1 VLKKLENYIIPLF
14 LVAWTILNLFQAGY
28 SELLHDEAYYWMY
41 SRWLSFGYFDHP
53 PMIAVFIKLGYG
65 LFNSELG
72 VRFVTVITTSI
83 TLGIVWYLCKW
94 YFAKPWLYILICLSI
109 SFLHFLGFLA
119 IPDSPLF
126 FFTAVF
132 LVAYRSY
139 LWKTSL
145 FNTLLLAAAMAAM
158 MYSKYHGALIIIFT
172 IASNPKL
179 LTRWSF
185 WLAGVIALILFA
197 PHMIWQVEN
206 EYPSIMYH
214 LIDRSNR
221 PYSILNT
228 LSFIGGQLLIFGPIC
243 GIILMYSAIKQKTES
258 EFGRTLKFI
267 LIGTF
272 IFFFLAS
279 FKGWVEGNWTAPL
292 LIPMI
297 ILGYKSLGTNEN
309 LRKWFLRFAIPMII
323 LIIPARVYFVY
334 DFLPEKYSL
343 RTDIH
348 NWKKWSEELKKE
360 AGEHPVVLQNSY
372 QKASKYAF
380 YSGGSMV
387 HSSNNHWYRKNQFDI
402 WNFEEQFQGDSV
414 LFIANTEVGS
424 WDSLKTEMETL
435 SFLWIDNFVGFS
447 KLESK
452 IISEDISCK
461 INDTLKF
468 TLEVY
473 SPYPYEINLEEFKP
487 VCKDMQVLQV
497 WHQNGVPIYT
507 KSISPF
513 YYSIPSMSHIEIE
526 IEVTAPEVPGNYRL
540 AAPLKV
546 GHPAHGLNCNYISVT
561 VSE

>member
-1 VLKKLENYIIPLF
+1 MLKKLENYIIPLF

-53 PMIAVFIKLGYG
+53 PMIALFIKLGYG

-185 WLAGVIALILFA
+185 WLAGLIALILFA

-348 NWKKWSEELKKE
+348 NWKTWAEELKKV
-360 AGEHPVVLQNSY
+360 AGDHPVVLQNSY

-424 WDSLKTEMETL
+424 W
-435 SFLWIDNFVGFS
+435 
-447 KLESK
+447 
-452 IISEDISCK
+452 
-461 INDTLKF
+461 
-468 TLEVY
+468 
-473 SPYPYEINLEEFKP
+473 
-487 VCKDMQVLQV
+487 
-497 WHQNGVPIYT
+497 
-507 KSISPF
+507 
-513 YYSIPSMSHIEIE
+513 
-526 IEVTAPEVPGNYRL
+526 
-540 AAPLKV
+540 
-546 GHPAHGLNCNYISVT
+546 
-561 VSE
+561 